1 MLRVYYKVTKNNF
14 EKVIAKGE
22 ELGYKRISPET
33 KLEFPTCGGDVFV
46 CFYFNQFANRM
57 EWMFST
63 HSLAKS
69 VGIRI
74 PNGLKEGETFVY
86 DEGYI
91 YLSSLGERYNEEKRN
106 VVEKGLWN
114 IFSDVKTLHRNDN
127 GSFHYVTNS
136 SHKLSDEIFG
146 GSANM
151 SANDLLHA
159 LLLFYW
165 NDMED
170 SQKESIPLL
179 ANFLEWRGELD
190 FDITIPDT
198 HIKYHIKKTN
208 MFRLKNQRYGWI
220 RPMVL
225 VPTEDGVAE
234 KFIEFS
240 YIEDEFIFN
249 VAQAFGVEMEE
260 AKRKPVYLPYCTTDG
275 FRTGD
280 MCGTFESATEAF
292 KKSLWHEERAAEGNK

>member
-33 KLEFPTCGGDVFV
+33 ELEFPTCRGDVFV

-57 EWMFST
+57 EWVFST
-63 HSLAKS
+63 RVLAKS

-74 PNGLKEGETFVY
+74 PSGLKEGESFVY
-86 DEGYI
+86 DEGYA
-91 YLSSLGERYNEEKRN
+91 YLSSLGDHNEEKCN
-106 VVEKGLWN
+106 VVKKGLWS
-114 IFSDVKTLHRNDN
+114 ITSDTA
-127 GSFHYVTNS
+127 TNS

-170 SQKESIPLL
+170 SQKESISLL
-179 ANFLEWRGELD
+179 ANFIEWRGELD
-190 FDITIPDT
+190 FDITLPDT

-225 VPTEDGVAE
+225 VPTENGVVE

-249 VAQAFGVEMEE
+249 VAQAYGIEMEE
-260 AKRKPVYLPYCTTDG
+260 AKQKPVYFPYCTTDG

-280 MCGTFESATEAF
+280 MCGTFDSATEAF
-292 KKSLWHEERAAEGNK
+292 KKSLWHEERAAESKK